1 MKLVGKT
8 YVYNLISEEA
18 LCKGVVVDWRT
29 CTQRKGNEKEMD
41 MHRHCELRQL
51 VEEVT
56 HYSSQK
62 LKDLD
67 ALVHFVSNNNLSL
80 AVHTHMSW
88 VVKHAWF

>member
-1 MKLVGKT
+1 
-8 YVYNLISEEA
+8 
-18 LCKGVVVDWRT
+18 
-29 CTQRKGNEKEMD
+29 MD

-80 AVHTHMSW
+80 AVHTHVSW